1 MNLLRFFRKPKPEPT
16 PVVDGPFRIY
26 VRRTPVG
33 VEVDVSHFVEHLIR
47 QLAADFADATS
58 EVGDDLLEIAKLDDS
73 AAYERGRGNDDSRCG
88 HERDALIERFLGTI
102 GGGSLILHGRQVREV
117 AAALMAAGQVVAVPG
132 QARGE
137 AA

>member
-47 QLAADFADATS
+47 QLAQDFADATS

-73 AAYERGRGNDDSRCG
+73 AAYERGRGLDDSRSE
-88 HERDALIERFLGTI
+88 HQRDAAVERLLESI